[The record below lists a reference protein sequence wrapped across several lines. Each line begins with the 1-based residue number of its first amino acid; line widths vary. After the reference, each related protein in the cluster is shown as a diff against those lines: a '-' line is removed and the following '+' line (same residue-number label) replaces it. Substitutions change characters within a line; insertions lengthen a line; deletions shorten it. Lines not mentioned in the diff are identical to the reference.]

1 MTDPVEFDSKNIFCN
16 IAVLIKTQFSPVQL
30 LKNIK
35 EIERE
40 MGREEDS
47 FAKGGYEDRIID
59 IDIVEFGSIRFYSQ
73 KLMIPHLKH
82 LNERDFSQELLT
94 QLNTN
99 IEKK

>member
-1 MTDPVEFDSKNIFCN
+1 
-16 IAVLIKTQFSPVQL
+16 
-30 LKNIK
+30 
-35 EIERE
+35 

-99 IEKK
+99 IEKIMLKFHSVLFDNEIIY